1 MLPNPPTSQR
11 AKRGKRGK
19 LVPQKRCD
27 KRSMGSSSSSE
38 DEDDHLSFVE
48 TDNED
53 SENDKDSQCFVCDI
67 WFSNDKHGNDRF
79 AFRALP
85 KGNCSYCTPI
95 DPEQDIVFL
104 LYTRQNPDLP
114 FQLKLNEDDL
124 LALSPFDHEHPTVF
138 YIHGFTE
145 LGLGLGCNTIKEG
158 KTQLHHIKDLD
169 EALEFFLL
177 ACGPKHWAASLVS
190 IFFVQELNN

>member
-1 MLPNPPTSQR
+1 MNLI
-11 AKRGKRGK
+11 K
-19 LVPQKRCD
+19 L
-27 KRSMGSSSSSE
+27 
-38 DEDDHLSFVE
+38 LAYIFVAI
-48 TDNED
+48 N
-53 SENDKDSQCFVCDI
+53 V
-67 WFSNDKHGNDRF
+67 GNDRF

-95 DPEQDIVFL
+95 DPAQDIVFL

-158 KTQLHHIKDLD
+158 KTQFHHIKVDNRPCHLQPHQ
-169 EALEFFLL
+169 
-177 ACGPKHWAASLVS
+177 GK
-190 IFFVQELNN
+190 